1 MEEKLHVLWM
11 KKQRL
16 GAEARLL
23 QNAHSVKCYL
33 TMMRE
38 KRKKTRLLTSRV
50 NKARTVSL
58 NFQTLLFLSYCGA
71 FLASELVTCTCSN
84 A

>member
-1 MEEKLHVLWM
+1 MDEETTSRCRGSSAAKCAFSEVLPHHD
-11 KKQRL
+11 
-16 GAEARLL
+16 E
-23 QNAHSVKCYL
+23 
-33 TMMRE
+33 RE
-38 KRKKTRLLTSRV
+38 KEKTRLLTSRV
-50 NKARTVSL
+50 TKARTVSL